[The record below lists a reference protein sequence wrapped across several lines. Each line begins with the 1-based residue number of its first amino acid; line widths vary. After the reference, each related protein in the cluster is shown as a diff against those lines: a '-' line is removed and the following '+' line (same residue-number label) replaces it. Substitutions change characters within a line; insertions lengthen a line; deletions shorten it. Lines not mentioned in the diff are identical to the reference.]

1 MNGGTKMLYTY
12 FTEELIGLQDLIL
25 EKIESNE
32 KEIHI
37 YGKVKRKAHRCPDCS
52 AETEKIHDYREQV
65 IKISLSMA
73 KQHIFICTNDV
84 IVVNAENVFMN
95 KTHFYLVTTGEP
107 TDCQRILLTG

>member
-37 YGKVKRKAHRCPDCS
+37 YGKVKR
-52 AETEKIHDYREQV
+52 
-65 IKISLSMA
+65 
-73 KQHIFICTNDV
+73 
-84 IVVNAENVFMN
+84 
-95 KTHFYLVTTGEP
+95 
-107 TDCQRILLTG
+107 

>member
-1 MNGGTKMLYTY
+1 MLYTY

-65 IKISLSMA
+65 IKDIPLYGKA
-73 KQHIFICTNDV
+73 AYIHLHKRR
-84 IVVNAENVFMN
+84 
-95 KTHFYLVTTGEP
+95 YR
-107 TDCQRILLTG
+107 CQ